1 MQTNT
6 LVFVVFVVVMCCA
19 LASLIYFCAVAVA
32 LRRQPGRGTPP
43 GRPDV
48 DDHFA
53 DVQRVLSGQ
62 SPALYAASTSP
73 TSSAGVEDLRT
84 LGATVFR
91 AHIAGD
97 TGTLRALSATTSRVD
112 LLNGMIL
119 AGEFVVVELA
129 KDRSQTPNE
138 VAIALHHKA
147 IDRRLDQTVGGD
159 GESA

>member
-1 MQTNT
+1 MQTDT

-19 LASLIYFCAVAVA
+19 LASLIYFSAANVV
-32 LRRQPGRGTPP
+32 LRCQPGRMRPP
-43 GRPDV
+43 GCPGL

-53 DVQRVLSGQ
+53 DVQRIVSGQ
-62 SPALYAASTSP
+62 PPALYAAPTSP

-91 AHIAGD
+91 AQIAGD
-97 TGTLRALSATTSRVD
+97 TGTLRALSATTDRVD

-129 KDRSQTPNE
+129 KARGQTPDE
-138 VAIALHHKA
+138 VATDLHHEA
-147 IDRRLDQTVGGD
+147 IDRRLNQTVGGD
-159 GESA
+159 GDPE